1 MMEKEKIDRFMVD
14 GIENKISLKEFLR
27 NEMAII
33 FLTLPCI
40 FL

>member
-1 MMEKEKIDRFMVD
+1 MEKDNIEQFMVD
-14 GIENKISLKEFLR
+14 GIEKKISLKEFLR